1 MLRKEIRYA
10 RPADPHHRDRRGAW
24 GGKDDG
30 RVAATQSKIRNPKS
44 KTGSRSM
51 LDVMIRVRQRDAV
64 KRQVGRDRMD
74 QLPVLKQ
81 QRRIAAG
88 RDDVGPSALLGRIG

>member
-1 MLRKEIRYA
+1 MLRKEIGYA
-10 RPADPHHRDRRGAW
+10 RPADPHHRDRRGTR

-44 KTGSRSM
+44 KMSSRSM
-51 LDVMIRVRQRDAV
+51 LDVMVRVSQRDAV
-64 KRQVGRDRMD
+64 QRQVGRDRVNE
-74 QLPVLKQ
+74 LPVLKQ

-88 RDDVGPSALLGRIG
+88 RDDVGPGALLG